1 MFQHIWALT
10 QSKANL
16 LIVNYTIQIFPILK
30 TKLPLDILV
39 LSVFVLIAKYINNT
53 INICG
58 SKSPLLNVPSQLKQ
72 WKVSL
77 LVTPDTA
84 HYNPA

>member
-1 MFQHIWALT
+1 MFQHIWALP

-39 LSVFVLIAKYINNT
+39 LSVFVLIAKYINN
-53 INICG
+53 
-58 SKSPLLNVPSQLKQ
+58 
-72 WKVSL
+72 
-77 LVTPDTA
+77 
-84 HYNPA
+84 